1 MELRLSGSGPAE
13 LGELSAGEDEE
24 EESEPVPKPLLR
36 FGGRRSSSE
45 RPAWGLGGGLGGY
58 FQVPPPASCA
68 HTPVPG
74 LPQVAAPKELSR
86 TA

>member
-1 MELRLSGSGPAE
+1 M
-13 LGELSAGEDEE
+13 
-24 EESEPVPKPLLR
+24 PKPLLR

-45 RPAWGLGGGLGGY
+45 RPACLPGGLGGGLGGY
-58 FQVPPPASCA
+58 FQAPPPASCA

-86 TA
+86 TACETN